1 VETRKDGS
9 RAKESCVRT
18 SRCVFMKLLVLANH
32 DPSIGRVFP
41 RPHIVRLLDAWREKR
56 VVKMLER
63 KPDRG
68 GLAAVSCPVEHSEG
82 IA

>member
-1 VETRKDGS
+1 
-9 RAKESCVRT
+9 
-18 SRCVFMKLLVLANH
+18 MKLLVLANH

-63 KPDRG
+63 NPGRG